1 MKGKQVRKLLGRCT
15 SIFKK
20 SIKCMAIFMIAIAV
34 VTSSLNVYAD
44 SETGVPEYEKDADGN
59 LLPDEDRLTKVGK
72 FVRSTSIDELPQLIN
87 VLKGD

>member
-44 SETGVPEYEKDADGN
+44 SETGVPE
-59 LLPDEDRLTKVGK
+59 
-72 FVRSTSIDELPQLIN
+72 
-87 VLKGD
+87 